1 LTPSPHGIYLHLPLC
16 KRRCSY
22 CDFYSRTATADT
34 AAEIAEGL
42 RREMSLRPAVA
53 GRTLYLGGG
62 TPNLLSA
69 EELSGLVILARR
81 RYNLSECAEVSM
93 EANPSAN
100 HSVDYFTALR
110 QAGVNRLSVGFQS
123 FIPAELKLLGRL
135 HGAEETSIFT
145 NARRAGIG
153 SLSIDLIYGL
163 PGQRPNQFR
172 QSLEQALRLGVD
184 HLSLYALKLEQGTPL
199 QHEVAAGR
207 VAEPDSDAAADCY
220 LLALELLEREGF
232 EQYEISNFA
241 RPGHHCQH
249 NVGYWRVEPFIGLG
263 PSAVGDDGTVRRRN
277 LPDLDGWL
285 SALRAVENCPHEDEA
300 ITDEER
306 KAEQV
311 MLALRMRE
319 GISEEEFSARW
330 GLPLLGQFP
339 ALVSH
344 LEAGRLL
351 REDGRLRIAKEYQL
365 ISDRILSD
373 LF

>member
-1 LTPSPHGIYLHLPLC
+1 LTPHGIYLHLPVC

-22 CDFYSRTATADT
+22 CDFYSRTATAET

-42 RREMSLRPAVA
+42 RREINLRPTVS
-53 GRTLYLGGG
+53 GRTLYMGGG

-69 EELSGLVILARR
+69 REVSRLVILARR

-135 HGAEETSIFT
+135 HDADETSIFT
-145 NARRAGIG
+145 NAQRAGIG

-163 PGQRPNQFR
+163 PGQHPDQFR
-172 QSLEQALRLGVD
+172 QSLEQALRLRVD
-184 HLSLYALKLEQGTPL
+184 HLSLYALKLEPETPL

-207 VAEPDSDAAADCY
+207 IAVPDSDAAADCY
-220 LLALELLEREGF
+220 LLALELLEQEGF

-241 RPGHHCQH
+241 RSGQRCQH

-263 PSAVGDDGTVRRRN
+263 PSAVGDDGAVRRRN
-277 LPDLDGWL
+277 LPDLDSWRE
-285 SALRAVENCPHEDEA
+285 SLRADRDCPHEDEA
-300 ITDEER
+300 ITNEER

-311 MLALRMRE
+311 MLALRLRE
-319 GISEEEFSARW
+319 GISEEEFAIRW
-330 GLPLLGQFP
+330 GLPLLEQFP
-339 ALVSH
+339 ALVPH
-344 LEAGRLL
+344 LEAERLL
-351 REDGRLRIAKEYQL
+351 REGGRLRIAKEHQL